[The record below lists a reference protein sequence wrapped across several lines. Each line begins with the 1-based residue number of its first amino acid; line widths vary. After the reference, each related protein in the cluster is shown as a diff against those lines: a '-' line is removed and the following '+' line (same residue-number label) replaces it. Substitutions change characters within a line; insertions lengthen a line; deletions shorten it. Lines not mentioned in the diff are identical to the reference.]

1 MVEYRQD
8 NLIKIVFDGQDLTDS
23 VFDRC
28 NLDHCS
34 FKNCKMDNATFDRCN
49 CIVCDWEGV
58 NMEVI
63 KFDKSN
69 VITEE
74 PEEPQ
79 FDEVVSIEETPIEET
94 SHDEE

>member
-1 MVEYRQD
+1 
-8 NLIKIVFDGQDLTDS
+8 
-23 VFDRC
+23 
-28 NLDHCS
+28 
-34 FKNCKMDNATFDRCN
+34 MDNVTFDRCN

-63 KFDKSN
+63 NFDKTN

-79 FDEVVSIEETPIEET
+79 FDEEVPIEETPIEET
-94 SHDEE
+94 SQVEE